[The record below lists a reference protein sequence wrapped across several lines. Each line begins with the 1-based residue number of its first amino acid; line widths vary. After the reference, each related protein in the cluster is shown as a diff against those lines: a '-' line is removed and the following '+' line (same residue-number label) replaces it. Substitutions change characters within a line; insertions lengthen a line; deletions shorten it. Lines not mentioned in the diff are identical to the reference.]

1 MRKEI
6 YETKKGIGLRLM
18 SLPVVFLT
26 VMSLMACP
34 IIIPPAVHYYETRDA
49 YVASVTLK
57 VDAEK
62 VYSEVVS
69 LAEQRQKEGKIKIT
83 NEAKQILFLE
93 ATDGAQTAG
102 IKVNKAGKGLSHLV
116 ITSDIPKDE
125 GMSKKLQKDRE
136 QELAVRIVR
145 DVCQALNQN
154 CTLVEQ

>member
-1 MRKEI
+1 MRVRMPRNRI
-6 YETKKGIGLRLM
+6 NLRLIG
-18 SLPVVFLT
+18 LPVVFLT
-26 VMSLMACP
+26 LMSLLACFAA
-34 IIIPPAVHYYETRDA
+34 IPPAVHYYETRDA

-83 NEAKQILFLE
+83 NKAKQILYLE

-125 GMSKKLQKDRE
+125 GMSEKLQKDRE
-136 QELAVRIVR
+136 KELAVRIIR

-154 CTLVEQ
+154 CQLVEQ

>member
-6 YETKKGIGLRLM
+6 LGNRKGIGLRLVG
-18 SLPVVFLT
+18 LPVVFLT
-26 VMSLMACP
+26 VMSLMACFAA
-34 IIIPPAVHYYETRDA
+34 IPPAVHYYETRDA

-125 GMSKKLQKDRE
+125 GMSEKLQKDRE
-136 QELAVRIVR
+136 KELAVRIVR
-145 DVCQALNQN
+145 EVCQALNQS
-154 CTLVEQ
+154 CEIVEQ

>member
-1 MRKEI
+1 MRKDI
-6 YETKKGIGLRLM
+6 FETKKGTGLRVAGLA
-18 SLPVVFLT
+18 VVFLT
-26 VMSLMACP
+26 VMSLLACFAA
-34 IIIPPAVHYYETRDA
+34 IPPAVHYYETRDA

-57 VDAEK
+57 LDAEK

-83 NEAKQILFLE
+83 DEAKQILFLE

-116 ITSDIPKDE
+116 ITSDIPKNE
-125 GMSKKLQKDRE
+125 GMSKALQQDRE
-136 QELAVRIVR
+136 KELAVRIVR
-145 DVCQALNQN
+145 DICQALNQS